1 MQLVTRDNLIDV
13 CSLQTTPETDI
24 KELMKPVSV
33 LRLRVDEF
41 YQAGIERLSVAL
53 IEPSLK
59 MTNSERN
66 WTIYQNNKH
75 AIAETAG
82 DQLYVT
88 PWTLDAIG
96 SFEYLKEELLKG
108 KVLTTVQDD
117 GYRIIAR
124 ASDINDLQVSKDTED
139 LWNRACAAYLD
150 NLVLTM
156 VNWSYKARRQSR
168 LTPLLVDELLN
179 VGIDSTSGETV
190 QVHSGEYFDDTI
202 RELIAPIVN
211 EVTEFVRQDPWA
223 YYSVQH
229 DRLGINVTRHRDVRA
244 LIWNKQEIDSATQDE
259 IGREA
264 LSAWA
269 VD

>member
-41 YQAGIERLSVAL
+41 YQAGIERLSVAM

-66 WTIYQNNKH
+66 WTIYQKDKH

-82 DQLYVT
+82 EQLYVT
-88 PWTLDAIG
+88 PWTLDSMG
-96 SFEYLKEELLKG
+96 SFEYLKSELLKG
-108 KVLTTVQDD
+108 KVLTVVQQD
-117 GYRIIAR
+117 GFRIIAR
-124 ASDINDLQVSKDTED
+124 ASDIDNLVVSKDTED
-139 LWNRACAAYLD
+139 LWNRACAGYMD
-150 NLVLTM
+150 NLILTM

-179 VGIDSTSGETV
+179 VGIDSAAGETV
-190 QVHSGEYFDDTI
+190 QVHSEEYFNDTM
-202 RELIAPIVN
+202 REIISPIAS
-211 EVTEFVRQDPWA
+211 EVTDFVRQDPWA

-229 DRLGINVTRHRDVRA
+229 DRLGINVTRHRDARA
-244 LIWNKQEIDSATQDE
+244 LIWNKAIMDQLEQEELNQ
-259 IGREA
+259 
-264 LSAWA
+264 
-269 VD
+269 